1 MLRITLRDLRAHV
14 GRYVLT
20 FFAVAIGVAFVGG
33 VNTLTDTIGRT
44 IDDLFAE
51 VNAGTD
57 AVVRAPEQFEARPGP
72 GVARQR
78 PRIDETLAGAVEGV
92 DGVGAAASWVE
103 GFARPI
109 DREGSPYGDPRFGA
123 PTFGGSWIAVDDL
136 NPFVLTEGSRA
147 PEAPDE
153 VVFDKGTADA
163 LDYGPG
169 DTARVETPAGVRE
182 VTVAGVARF
191 GTADSPAG
199 ASFTLFPLDLAQEV
213 LAEPGKVDEIAVVGD
228 GSTTQTE
235 LRDRLASALDQTS
248 PDTDLEVLTGEEVTE
263 RDQSDA
269 QEGFGFLRT
278 FLLVFALISVA
289 VGAFVIFTS
298 FSFIVAQRQR
308 QIALLRA
315 VGASRRQV
323 LSSIIVESL
332 VVGIAASV
340 LGYVAGVGLAWGLP
354 TIIDADL
361 AGLAIV
367 PASVMAGLVVGVAVT
382 AGSAFFPAW
391 RASRVPPVAAMRDVA
406 IDTSSRSRGRL
417 VVGLAVLALG
427 AIALG
432 FGITDRELAGYS
444 PIMVSGAGI
453 FCVFA
458 ALVILGP
465 VAARPAATVLGSP
478 LPVLRG
484 VVGRLAQQNAVRN
497 PKRTSSTG
505 AALMIG
511 LGIVSLFL
519 VINAS
524 VRSTIDDVVDNRFTG
539 DFVVDSGTGVVGGG
553 LDSRVAREINDLSE
567 VEAATGLR
575 IGRATIDDELQGIGG
590 VDPTTAFE
598 LFDVGITAGDPGA
611 LDADGLAVFE
621 GTAESEGWTV
631 GDTVPVTFAE
641 TGEQEL
647 TIVALLETRLG
658 VGGFLMGT
666 EAFDANLPD
675 TSDNQIWIR
684 LSEGASRERASEAL
698 EAAVADYPSAEVQD
712 LDEFKS
718 ATKAIFDPILILVN
732 VLLALTILIA
742 MIGIVNTLVL
752 SVIERTREIGLTR
765 AVGASR
771 GQIRATIR
779 WEALVIAVFGLVA
792 ALAVGV
798 FFGWVIV
805 TALAEQGLTAF
816 RVPVL
821 QLVAVTVI
829 TALLT
834 LLAALFPALWAGRR
848 KILAA
853 IAVE

>member
-1 MLRITLRDLRAHV
+1 
-14 GRYVLT
+14 
-20 FFAVAIGVAFVGG
+20 
-33 VNTLTDTIGRT
+33 
-44 IDDLFAE
+44 
-51 VNAGTD
+51 
-57 AVVRAPEQFEARPGP
+57 
-72 GVARQR
+72 
-78 PRIDETLAGAVEGV
+78 
-92 DGVGAAASWVE
+92 
-103 GFARPI
+103 
-109 DREGSPYGDPRFGA
+109 
-123 PTFGGSWIAVDDL
+123 
-136 NPFVLTEGSRA
+136 
-147 PEAPDE
+147 
-153 VVFDKGTADA
+153 
-163 LDYGPG
+163 
-169 DTARVETPAGVRE
+169 
-182 VTVAGVARF
+182 
-191 GTADSPAG
+191 
-199 ASFTLFPLDLAQEV
+199 
-213 LAEPGKVDEIAVVGD
+213 
-228 GSTTQTE
+228 
-235 LRDRLASALDQTS
+235 
-248 PDTDLEVLTGEEVTE
+248 
-263 RDQSDA
+263 
-269 QEGFGFLRT
+269 
-278 FLLVFALISVA
+278 
-289 VGAFVIFTS
+289 
-298 FSFIVAQRQR
+298 
-308 QIALLRA
+308 
-315 VGASRRQV
+315 
-323 LSSIIVESL
+323 
-332 VVGIAASV
+332 
-340 LGYVAGVGLAWGLP
+340 
-354 TIIDADL
+354 
-361 AGLAIV
+361 
-367 PASVMAGLVVGVAVT
+367 
-382 AGSAFFPAW
+382 
-391 RASRVPPVAAMRDVA
+391 
-406 IDTSSRSRGRL
+406 
-417 VVGLAVLALG
+417 
-427 AIALG
+427 
-432 FGITDRELAGYS
+432 
-444 PIMVSGAGI
+444 
-453 FCVFA
+453 
-458 ALVILGP
+458 
-465 VAARPAATVLGSP
+465 
-478 LPVLRG
+478 
-484 VVGRLAQQNAVRN
+484 
-497 PKRTSSTG
+497 
-505 AALMIG
+505 
-511 LGIVSLFL
+511 
-519 VINAS
+519 
-524 VRSTIDDVVDNRFTG
+524 
-539 DFVVDSGTGVVGGG
+539 
-553 LDSRVAREINDLSE
+553 VAREINGLSE